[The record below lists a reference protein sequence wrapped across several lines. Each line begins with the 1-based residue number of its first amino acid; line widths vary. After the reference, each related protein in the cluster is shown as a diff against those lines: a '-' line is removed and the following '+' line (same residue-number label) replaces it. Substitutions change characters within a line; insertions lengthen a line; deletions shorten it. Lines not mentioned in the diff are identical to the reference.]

1 MVYTIFKTVCAF
13 VFILISFHPSMAAT
27 PTHTHYTAVVID
39 STHNVPLQ
47 LARVS
52 LYRGSTFVS
61 GKITSVLGRADFTD
75 IDEGTYELRVSIV
88 GYHSFS
94 RMMSITSEH
103 SIDTIWMQNL
113 EQEEITVAESAM
125 ATIPTIDIES
135 GAQTLD
141 AADYHGSPTHRIINL
156 VQENLLGAVRAPTGE
171 VHVKGMHGEYTYYVD
186 GIPVPLG
193 VFGGLNEV
201 VDDKVVDLATLT
213 SGTIDAQYGG
223 QTAAIIELQNRV
235 PSGKAHLTASM
246 YSGSYLGRDN
256 SAPDSLGI
264 SPSKLKPINQNGQ
277 SLSVSDHFGDLGV
290 FLSGSRQETDRR
302 IDEPIN
308 LIEHD
313 HGFDYFTYGKLDYLF
328 GENDYATVNFNWSKT
343 NTQIPF
349 DPVEEGIKDDRQM
362 TTNSYQSFSYYHT
375 FSREADKGSDLFVG
389 IFRREG
395 SLLFTPGNIDSHDFQ
410 FIDDPEHRYILAEDR
425 SFSTY
430 GFRTKL
436 TKQYSHE
443 LQLIA
448 GIDVSAIT
456 GTEHF
461 TAFDTI
467 GTVGRDLSN
476 TYSGSNFGAFIQSNI
491 HPLEWT
497 SIDLGIRY
505 DQQVAP
511 NKPLEKQLEP
521 RLKWNFHLS
530 EASTAYLYYG
540 KQMIANNI
548 EGLRLIAS
556 VADSATVPTF
566 AERDDYYEVGVIH
579 SFDFGLRLKGDC
591 FQRISLP
598 GVDDQ
603 TIGSSAI
610 KTPVNI
616 AKVTTTGVELAL
628 SFSSPNTYWSGYINT
643 SLIHAYGSGTIS
655 GGFLPLDDAGIAS
668 DLDHDQRLSI
678 VTSIKYQP
686 ERWYANLT
694 AIYGSGLTNGNEEYE
709 FQTGLFDFNQGAHTT
724 PSWIVNLSGGY
735 TFRLSGGTEIEPSLY
750 INNLFDHNHLLK
762 GAFFSGAAWED
773 PRNIVLKLEVRV

>member
-1 MVYTIFKTVCAF
+1 MMPV
-13 VFILISFHPSMAAT
+13 ILKALFALFLIVTLSHPSLAAT
-27 PTHTHYTAVVID
+27 PPHTHYTAIIID
-39 STHNVPLQ
+39 SAHSVPLQ

-52 LYRGSTFVS
+52 LYRSTTFIA
-61 GKITSVLGRADFTD
+61 GKISSILGRAEFTD
-75 IDEGTYELRVSIV
+75 VDEGTYELHVSIV
-88 GYHSFS
+88 GYRSIS
-94 RMMSITSEH
+94 RTISITSEH
-103 SIDTIWMQNL
+103 TIDTIWMQNI
-113 EQEEITVAESAM
+113 EQEEITVAETAM
-125 ATIPTIDIES
+125 ATIPSIDVET

-141 AADYHGSPTHRIINL
+141 AANYHASPTHRIINL

-201 VDDKVVDLATLT
+201 VDDKVVDIATLT

-235 PSGKAHLTASM
+235 PSGNAHLTASM
-246 YSGSYLGRDN
+246 YGGSYLGRDN
-256 SAPDSLGI
+256 AAPDSIGI
-264 SPSKLKPINQNGQ
+264 TTAKLKPINQNGQ
-277 SLSVSDHFGDLGV
+277 SLSLSDHIGDLGV

-302 IDEPIN
+302 IDEPVN
-308 LIEHD
+308 LIDHD

-349 DPVEEGIKDDRQM
+349 DPIEEGTKEDRQM
-362 TTNSYQSFSYYHT
+362 TANSYQSFSYYHT
-375 FSREADKGSDLFVG
+375 FSREADNGSDLFIG
-389 IFRREG
+389 LFRREG
-395 SLLFTPGNIDSHDFQ
+395 SLLFTPGSVDAHDFY
-410 FIDDPEHRYILAEDR
+410 FLDDPQGYILAEDR
-425 SFSTY
+425 SFNTY
-430 GFRTKL
+430 GFRTKF

-443 LQLIA
+443 VQFIA
-448 GIDVSAIT
+448 GMDLSTVN

-461 TAFDTI
+461 IAYDTT
-467 GTVGRDLSN
+467 GSLGHDLSS

-505 DQQVAP
+505 DQQIAP

-521 RLKWNFHLS
+521 RIKWNFHLD
-530 EASTAYLYYG
+530 EASNAYVYYG
-540 KQMIANNI
+540 KQMVPNNI
-548 EGLRLIAS
+548 EGLRLVAS
-556 VADSATVPTF
+556 VSDSATVPTL
-566 AERDDYYEVGVIH
+566 AERDDYYEAGVIH
-579 SFDFGLRLKGDC
+579 SFDFGLRFKGDC
-591 FQRISLP
+591 FKRISLP

-610 KTPVNI
+610 KTPVNLG
-616 AKVTTTGVELAL
+616 KVTTTGVELAL
-628 SFSSPNTYWSGYINT
+628 SFSSPSTFWSGYINT
-643 SLIHAYGSGTIS
+643 SLIHAYGSGLIT
-655 GGFLPLDDAGIAS
+655 GGFLPIDDAGTAS
-668 DLDHDQRLSI
+668 DLDHDQRLSV

-686 ERWYANLT
+686 EHWYANLT
-694 AIYGSGLTNGNEEYE
+694 AIYGSGLTNGNEGYE
-709 FQTGLFDFNQGAHTT
+709 FKTSLLDFNQGAHTT

-773 PRNIVLKLEVRV
+773 PRNVVLKLEVRV